1 MAITAIATPNSSTYW
16 VKGLEKTIE
25 FSSSLYPTYTV
36 TIDLYREEETLV
48 QNVVTDYVVDADE
61 TYAWI
66 ISTGLTSGVDYLIKI
81 DDGDAYAWS
90 SKFGLC
96 TEYLS
101 SSYTDSIVT
110 TDTDSIEEQIT
121 LTFTDS
127 VVVSDS
133 TSFFLIANT
142 LKSTE
147 VEDKTIQSFNI
158 KFYIQDQGTTTR
170 DPEWVDFTDKLKK
183 QGKYKLSNIGTI
195 SHSTE
200 SKAVGGV
207 FLSSISDVSME
218 NADGFWDNPSD
229 WSDLKTIYGNTASF
243 STSKHKR
250 EMVLTKNKCRVVVE
264 SLLKDGTIREDTVG
278 VFRIRGFSTD
288 STSGLA
294 TLEIVS
300 LAQYLKDA
308 KADKCRNGKSW
319 YENRSIIF
327 LIKELLKLEFGDKD
341 TGELPASFKF
351 PDQLSIP
358 TFDGQRTL
366 SSFGRPP
373 EKVHT

>member
-1 MAITAIATPNSSTYW
+1 MAISTISAPDSSSYW
-16 VKGLEKTIE
+16 VKGQEKTVE
-25 FSSSLYPTYTV
+25 FTSSLYPTYTI
-36 TIDLYREEETLV
+36 TILLFYEEETLASSIT
-48 QNVVTDYVVDADE
+48 TDYAIDADE
-61 TYAWI
+61 TYPWL
-66 ISTGLTSGVDYLIKI
+66 ISSDLTSRTDYFLRI
-81 DDGDAYAWS
+81 DDGDAYRES
-90 SKFGLC
+90 SKFAIC
-96 TEYLS
+96 TAYLS
-101 SSYTDSIVT
+101 SSYTDSVVM
-110 TDTDSIEEQIT
+110 TDTDSIEDQIT

-133 TSFFLIANT
+133 TSFFLISNT
-142 LKSTE
+142 TKSTE
-147 VEDKTIQSFNI
+147 IEDKTIQSFNI

-195 SHSTE
+195 THSTE

-229 WSDLKTIYGNTASF
+229 WSDLKTIYGNPVSF
-243 STSKHKR
+243 STSKNKR

-327 LIKELLKLEFGDKD
+327 LIKELLKLEFGDKT